1 MSLLTRAQRQALVDL
16 LMRLPNI
23 NDAASR
29 NLLLTDLPQS
39 LTRTI
44 AFDGAAG
51 THVANIVNAVN
62 DDAWARLPDG
72 TVPVLLVIENAV
84 YMVQGSGL
92 AAQLQTL
99 HDAIQAAPPPQVG
112 GATGQT
118 GITTP
123 PVPPPAAPA
132 PTPSISLTQ
141 LTGPQRKQLYDAL
154 LSAFPTAS
162 DLGRMVT
169 FGLDENLARIT
180 TGSSLGDMVLSLM
193 TWAQAQGRMEDLV
206 KAALADTPGN
216 AALQAFAQAAGL
228 TS

>member
-39 LTRTI
+39 LTRAI
-44 AFDGAAG
+44 PFDGAAG

-72 TVPVLLVIENAV
+72 TVPVLLVIENAI
-84 YMVQGSGL
+84 YMMHGSGL

-99 HDAIQAAPPPQVG
+99 HDAIQAAPPPPAG
-112 GATGQT
+112 GATVQT
-118 GITTP
+118 VITT
-123 PVPPPAAPA
+123 PAAPA
-132 PTPSISLTQ
+132 PSPSISLTQ
-141 LTGPQRKQLYDAL
+141 LTGPPRKQLYDAL

-169 FGLDENLARIT
+169 FGLNENLARIT

-206 KAALADTPGN
+206 RAALADNPGN
-216 AALQAFAQAAGL
+216 AALQAFATAAGL
-228 TS
+228 VS

>member
-1 MSLLTRAQRQALVDL
+1 M
-16 LMRLPNI
+16 M
-23 NDAASR
+23 
-29 NLLLTDLPQS
+29 
-39 LTRTI
+39 
-44 AFDGAAG
+44 
-51 THVANIVNAVN
+51 
-62 DDAWARLPDG
+62 
-72 TVPVLLVIENAV
+72 
-84 YMVQGSGL
+84 QGSGL

-99 HDAIQAAPPPQVG
+99 HDAIQAAPPPPAG
-112 GATGQT
+112 GATVQT
-118 GITTP
+118 VITT
-123 PVPPPAAPA
+123 PAAPA
-132 PTPSISLTQ
+132 PSPSISLTQ

-169 FGLDENLARIT
+169 FGLNENLARIT

-216 AALQAFAQAAGL
+216 AALQAFAKAAGL